1 MLIKLNLYKKFGKR
15 FLDIVFSLVFL
26 FLFWWMYLLIALFVR
41 VLLGK
46 PVLFQQQR
54 PGKDGKIFALY
65 KFRTMTEAK
74 DAQGNLLPD
83 EVRLTRFGKFLRAT
97 SLDELPE
104 IFMILRGDMS
114 IVGPR
119 PLLVKYL
126 PLYNEYQRRR
136 HEVKPGLTGYAQ
148 VNGRNS
154 VSWEEKFDMDV
165 WYVDHIS
172 FFLDLRILYQTVIKV
187 LKREGISAEGMAT
200 MSEFEGTKRR
210 DG

>member
-1 MLIKLNLYKKFGKR
+1 MRKPNFYKKYFKR
-15 FLDIVFSLVFL
+15 IIDIAFSLIFLVF
-26 FLFWWMYLLIALFVR
+26 FWWLYLLIALLVR
-41 VLLGK
+41 LRLGK

-54 PGKDGKIFALY
+54 PGKDGKVFSLY
-65 KFRTMTEAK
+65 KFRTMTEAR

-104 IFMILRGDMS
+104 IVMILRGDMS

-126 PLYNEYQRRR
+126 PLYNAHQRRR

-172 FFLDLRILYQTVIKV
+172 FFLDLKILYQTIIKV
-187 LKREGISAEGMAT
+187 LKRDGISAEGMAT
-200 MSEFEGTKRR
+200 MSEFEGTKTTNV
-210 DG
+210 